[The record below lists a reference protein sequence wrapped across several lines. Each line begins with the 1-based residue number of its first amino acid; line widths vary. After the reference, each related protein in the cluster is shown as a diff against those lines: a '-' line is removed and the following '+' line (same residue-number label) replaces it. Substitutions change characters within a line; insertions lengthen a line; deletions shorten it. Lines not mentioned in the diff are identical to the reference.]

1 MLNMRRIRE
10 QTDEVK
16 VGLARRGEDPSVID
30 RLVAWGQRTPRIAA
44 RERGVEGGA
53 QTAPRRASAPL
64 RIRRLLRLC
73 GSKCARSANGSR
85 ASIAPWRK
93 SKSASRSQC
102 WKFPNVPHSSVP
114 AGTTEEEKPRAFGL
128 GRPARSLASNHK
140 PHWDIGTALDILD
153 FPRGAKIAG
162 AQFPLFKGDGSRL
175 LRALGSWMLDLHVQQ
190 HGYVE
195 VWPPFVVRREVITG
209 TGQLPKFE
217 EDMYRTDPD
226 DLFLVPT
233 AEVPVTN
240 IHRDE
245 ILDVDEL
252 PLKYTAYTPC
262 FRREAGAAGKDTRG
276 LLRLH
281 QFEKVEM
288 VKFVA
293 PESSYDELETLRA
306 DAEAVL
312 QQLELPYR
320 VLELCGGELGFAAT
334 KCYDLEVWCPGIE
347 KWQEVSSCSN
357 FEDFQARRINIRYRP
372 GPQARPEFVHTLNG
386 SGLAF
391 SARPLRRC
399 SGEQSTSGRKRDHT
413 GSLAPPT
420 LAAWSGF
427 SLSD

>member
-1 MLNMRRIRE
+1 MLNIRRIRE

-16 VGLARRGEDPSVID
+16 AGLAQRGEDPGVID
-30 RLVAWGQRTPRIAA
+30 QLVAWDSERRALLQESEALKAERNRTSKSIGASKDKEALTALREQMRAVGQRIKSLDSAVAEIEERI
-44 RERGVEGGA
+44 
-53 QTAPRRASAPL
+53 TATVL
-64 RIRRLLRLC
+64 EV
-73 GSKCARSANGSR
+73 
-85 ASIAPWRK
+85 
-93 SKSASRSQC
+93 
-102 WKFPNVPHSSVP
+102 PNVPHSSVP
-114 AGTTEEEKPRAFGL
+114 AGTTEEENLVHSVWGDRPQFGFE
-128 GRPARSLASNHK
+128 PKA
-140 PHWDIGTALDILD
+140 HWDIGAALDILD

-288 VKFVA
+288 VKFVT
-293 PESSYDELETLRA
+293 PETSYDELETLRA
-306 DAEAVL
+306 DAEEVL

-357 FEDFQARRINIRYRP
+357 FEDFQARRINVRYRP

-391 SARPLRRC
+391 SARLYAAVLENNQQADGSVIIPEVLRPYLGGMER
-399 SGEQSTSGRKRDHT
+399 
-413 GSLAPPT
+413 L
-420 LAAWSGF
+420 

>member
-1 MLNMRRIRE
+1 MMLNLRRIRE
-10 QTDEVK
+10 QPEAVK
-16 VGLARRGEDPSVID
+16 AGLARRGEDPSVVD
-30 RLVAWGQRTPRIAA
+30 QLVAWDSERRALLQESETLKAGRNRASKTFGQAKDKEALNALRERMRAVGQRVKSLDSDVAAIEERITAA
-44 RERGVEGGA
+44 VLEV
-53 QTAPRRASAPL
+53 
-64 RIRRLLRLC
+64 
-73 GSKCARSANGSR
+73 
-85 ASIAPWRK
+85 
-93 SKSASRSQC
+93 
-102 WKFPNVPHSSVP
+102 PNVPHESVP
-114 AGTTEEEKPRAFGL
+114 AGMTEDENVVHSIWGEQPQFAFE
-128 GRPARSLASNHK
+128 PKA
-140 PHWDIGTALDILD
+140 HWDIGAALDILD

-162 AQFPLFKGDGSRL
+162 AQFALFKGDGSRL
-175 LRALGSWMLDLHVQQ
+175 LRALGSWMLDLHVQR
-190 HGYVE
+190 HGYQE

-217 EDMYRTDPD
+217 EDMYRTEPD
-226 DLFLVPT
+226 DLFLAPT

-245 ILDVDEL
+245 ILDADAL
-252 PLKYTAYTPC
+252 PIKYTAYTPC

-288 VKFVA
+288 VKFVT

-320 VLELCGGELGFAAT
+320 VVELCGGELGFAAT

-357 FEDFQARRINIRYRP
+357 FEDFQARRINVRYRP
-372 GPQARPEFVHTLNG
+372 SPQARPEFVHTLNG

-391 SARPLRRC
+391 SARLYAAVLENNQQADGSVVLPEVLRPYLGGMER
-399 SGEQSTSGRKRDHT
+399 
-413 GSLAPPT
+413 
-420 LAAWSGF
+420 
-427 SLSD
+427 LSPAG

>member
-10 QTDEVK
+10 KTEEVK
-16 VGLARRGEDPSVID
+16 AGLTRRGEDPSVVD
-30 RLVAWGQRTPRIAA
+30 RLVDWDSERRALLQESEALKAERNRTSKSIGASKDKEALTALREQMRAVGQRIKSLDNAVAEIEQRITAA
-44 RERGVEGGA
+44 VLE
-53 QTAPRRASAPL
+53 
-64 RIRRLLRLC
+64 I
-73 GSKCARSANGSR
+73 
-85 ASIAPWRK
+85 
-93 SKSASRSQC
+93 
-102 WKFPNVPHSSVP
+102 PNVPHSSVP
-114 AGTTEEEKPRAFGL
+114 AGTTEEENLVHSVWGDRPQFGFE
-128 GRPARSLASNHK
+128 PKA
-140 PHWDIGTALDILD
+140 HWDIGAALDILD

-162 AQFPLFKGDGSRL
+162 AQFPLFKGNGSRL
-175 LRALGSWMLDLHVQQ
+175 LRALGNWMLDLHVQQ

-245 ILDVDEL
+245 ILDADVL

-293 PESSYDELETLRA
+293 PETSYDELETLRA
-306 DAEAVL
+306 NAEEVL

-357 FEDFQARRINIRYRP
+357 FEEFQARRINVRYRP

-391 SARPLRRC
+391 SARLYAALLENNQQADGSVIIPEVLRPYLGGMER
-399 SGEQSTSGRKRDHT
+399 
-413 GSLAPPT
+413 L
-420 LAAWSGF
+420 

>member
-16 VGLARRGEDPSVID
+16 AGLERRGEDASVVD
-30 RLVAWGQRTPRIAA
+30 QLVAWDGERRSLLQESEALKAERNRTSKTIGAAKDKAAMTTLREQMRAVGQRIKELDGNVAEIEQRIAA
-44 RERGVEGGA
+44 EILE
-53 QTAPRRASAPL
+53 
-64 RIRRLLRLC
+64 I
-73 GSKCARSANGSR
+73 
-85 ASIAPWRK
+85 
-93 SKSASRSQC
+93 
-102 WKFPNVPHSSVP
+102 PNVPHASVP
-114 AGTTEEEKPRAFGL
+114 EGTTEEENHIHATWGEQPQFGFA
-128 GRPARSLASNHK
+128 PQA
-140 PHWDIGTALDILD
+140 HWDIGATLDILD

-175 LRALGSWMLDLHVQQ
+175 LRALGSWMLDLHVQK

-226 DLFLVPT
+226 DLFLAPT

-240 IHRDE
+240 IHKDE
-245 ILDVDEL
+245 ILDADQL
-252 PLKYTAYTPC
+252 PIKYTAYTPC

-293 PESSYDELETLRA
+293 PETSYDELESLRN
-306 DAEAVL
+306 DAEEVL

-320 VLELCGGELGFAAT
+320 VVELCGGELGFAAT
-334 KCYDLEVWCPGIE
+334 KCYDLEVWCPAIE

-357 FEDFQARRINIRYRP
+357 FEDFQARRINVRYRP
-372 GPQARPEFVHTLNG
+372 SPQARPEFVHTLNG

-391 SARPLRRC
+391 SARLYAAVLENNQQADGSVLIPDVLRPYL
-399 SGEQSTSGRKRDHT
+399 GGMEQLTPS
-413 GSLAPPT
+413 A
-420 LAAWSGF
+420 
-427 SLSD
+427 

>member
-1 MLNMRRIRE
+1 M
-10 QTDEVK
+10 
-16 VGLARRGEDPSVID
+16 PS
-30 RLVAWGQRTPRIAA
+30 
-44 RERGVEGGA
+44 
-53 QTAPRRASAPL
+53 
-64 RIRRLLRLC
+64 
-73 GSKCARSANGSR
+73 
-85 ASIAPWRK
+85 
-93 SKSASRSQC
+93 
-102 WKFPNVPHSSVP
+102 
-114 AGTTEEEKPRAFGL
+114 GTTEEENLVHSVWGDRPQFGFE
-128 GRPARSLASNHK
+128 PKA
-140 PHWDIGTALDILD
+140 HWDIGAALDILD

-175 LRALGSWMLDLHVQQ
+175 LRAFANWMLDLHVQK
-190 HGYVE
+190 HGYQE

-245 ILDVDEL
+245 ILDADQL

-293 PESSYDELETLRA
+293 PETSYEELETLRA
-306 DAEAVL
+306 DAEEVL

-357 FEDFQARRINIRYRP
+357 FEDFQARRINVRYRP
-372 GPQARPEFVHTLNG
+372 GAQARPEFVHTLNG

-391 SARPLRRC
+391 SARLYAAVLENNQQADGSVIIPEVLRPYLGGMER
-399 SGEQSTSGRKRDHT
+399 
-413 GSLAPPT
+413 
-420 LAAWSGF
+420 
-427 SLSD
+427 LSPSA

>member
-1 MLNMRRIRE
+1 M
-10 QTDEVK
+10 
-16 VGLARRGEDPSVID
+16 
-30 RLVAWGQRTPRIAA
+30 
-44 RERGVEGGA
+44 
-53 QTAPRRASAPL
+53 
-64 RIRRLLRLC
+64 
-73 GSKCARSANGSR
+73 
-85 ASIAPWRK
+85 
-93 SKSASRSQC
+93 
-102 WKFPNVPHSSVP
+102 
-114 AGTTEEEKPRAFGL
+114 
-128 GRPARSLASNHK
+128 
-140 PHWDIGTALDILD
+140 
-153 FPRGAKIAG
+153 
-162 AQFPLFKGDGSRL
+162 
-175 LRALGSWMLDLHVQQ
+175 QQ

-245 ILDVDEL
+245 ILDADQL

-293 PESSYDELETLRA
+293 PETSYDELETLRA
-306 DAEAVL
+306 DAEEVL

-357 FEDFQARRINIRYRP
+357 FEDFQARRINVRYRP

-391 SARPLRRC
+391 SARLYAALLENNQQADGSVIIPEVLRPYLGGMER
-399 SGEQSTSGRKRDHT
+399 
-413 GSLAPPT
+413 L
-420 LAAWSGF
+420 

>member
-1 MLNMRRIRE
+1 M
-10 QTDEVK
+10 
-16 VGLARRGEDPSVID
+16 
-30 RLVAWGQRTPRIAA
+30 
-44 RERGVEGGA
+44 
-53 QTAPRRASAPL
+53 
-64 RIRRLLRLC
+64 
-73 GSKCARSANGSR
+73 RSANGSR
-85 ASIAPWRK
+85 VSIAPWRK
-93 SKSASRSQC
+93 SKSASRPQC
-102 WKFPNVPHSSVP
+102 WKFPTFPTVVCLT
-114 AGTTEEEKPRAFGL
+114 GTTEEENLVHSVWGDRPQFGFE
-128 GRPARSLASNHK
+128 HK
-140 PHWDIGTALDILD
+140 PHWDIGAALDILD

-190 HGYVE
+190 HGYQE

-245 ILDVDEL
+245 ILDADQL

-288 VKFVA
+288 VKFVT
-293 PESSYDELETLRA
+293 PETSYDELETLRA
-306 DAEAVL
+306 DAEEVL
-312 QQLELPYR
+312 RQLELPYR

-357 FEDFQARRINIRYRP
+357 FEDFQARRINVRYRP

-386 SGLAF
+386 SGSGLL
-391 SARPLRRC
+391 RPPLRRPL
-399 SGEQSTSGRKRDHT
+399 GEQPASGRQRDHT
-413 GSLAPPT
+413 GSLAPLPWRHGT
-420 LAAWSGF
+420 AFAIRLGHGLVIPVNLRKLVDKNEVSCTGSQLLSCLVHRSFRAKRGIWSPCRMLPNRHNILDS
-427 SLSD
+427 SLRSE

>member
-1 MLNMRRIRE
+1 MLQESEALKAERNRTSKSIGASKDKEALTALRE
-10 QTDEVK
+10 QMRAV
-16 VGLARRGEDPSVID
+16 
-30 RLVAWGQRTPRIAA
+30 GQRIKSLDSAVAEIEERI
-44 RERGVEGGA
+44 
-53 QTAPRRASAPL
+53 TATVL
-64 RIRRLLRLC
+64 EI
-73 GSKCARSANGSR
+73 
-85 ASIAPWRK
+85 
-93 SKSASRSQC
+93 
-102 WKFPNVPHSSVP
+102 PNVPHSSVP
-114 AGTTEEEKPRAFGL
+114 AGTTEEENLVHSVWGDRPQFGFE
-128 GRPARSLASNHK
+128 PKA
-140 PHWDIGTALDILD
+140 HWDIGAALDILD

-162 AQFPLFKGDGSRL
+162 AQFPLFKGNGSRL

-245 ILDVDEL
+245 ILDADQL

-288 VKFVA
+288 VKFVT
-293 PESSYDELETLRA
+293 PETSYDELETLRA
-306 DAEAVL
+306 NAEEVL
-312 QQLELPYR
+312 RQLELPYR

-357 FEDFQARRINIRYRP
+357 FEDFQARRINVRYRP

-391 SARPLRRC
+391 SARLYAAVLENNQQADGSVIIPEVLRPYLGGMER
-399 SGEQSTSGRKRDHT
+399 
-413 GSLAPPT
+413 L
-420 LAAWSGF
+420 

>member
-1 MLNMRRIRE
+1 MMLNIRRIRE
-10 QTDEVK
+10 QPEEVK
-16 VGLARRGEDPSVID
+16 AGLARRGEDAGSID
-30 RLVAWGQRTPRIAA
+30 QLVAWDAERRALLQESETLKAERNRASKQFGAAQDKEALSALRERMRAVGQRIKTLDSNVAAIEERITAA
-44 RERGVEGGA
+44 VLEV
-53 QTAPRRASAPL
+53 
-64 RIRRLLRLC
+64 
-73 GSKCARSANGSR
+73 
-85 ASIAPWRK
+85 
-93 SKSASRSQC
+93 
-102 WKFPNVPHSSVP
+102 PNVPHGSVP
-114 AGTTEEEKPRAFGL
+114 AGTTEEENVVHSEWGARPQFAFE
-128 GRPARSLASNHK
+128 PQA
-140 PHWDIGTALDILD
+140 HWDIGATLDVLD

-162 AQFPLFKGDGSRL
+162 AQFALFKGDGSRL

-217 EDMYRTDPD
+217 EDMYRTEPD
-226 DLFLVPT
+226 DLFLAPT

-245 ILDVDEL
+245 ILDADAL

-288 VKFVA
+288 VKFVR
-293 PESSYDELETLRA
+293 PETSYDELETLRA
-306 DAEAVL
+306 DAEEVL

-320 VLELCGGELGFAAT
+320 VVELCGGELGFAAA

-357 FEDFQARRINIRYRP
+357 FEDFQARRINVRYRP

-391 SARPLRRC
+391 SARLYAAVLENNQQSDGSVVIPEVLRPYLGGMER
-399 SGEQSTSGRKRDHT
+399 
-413 GSLAPPT
+413 LAPS
-420 LAAWSGF
+420 A
-427 SLSD
+427 